1 MYRCL
6 HSRHAG
12 RPQLSDAV
20 PGQVAVVDTFAANSS
35 ATGNSGMADG
45 HNMRTMLLSG
55 DYFLGS
61 VIAVT
66 LAKLVLRLRT
76 LGALSSSAAN
86 RVAAEA
92 MLVKLQRHSSKQKQ
106 EFVDGHIDVQLPG
119 CSIPVHPVPQRPL
132 ECRIAEQQALGAIA
146 DICVQLLTEASR
158 HLPSDRTKDNRQ
170 CKNHRGS
177 SCQRRSRGVVCRDS
191 DVTP

>member
-1 MYRCL
+1 MYRWL

-35 ATGNSGMADG
+35 ATGNSDMADG

-76 LGALSSSAAN
+76 LGVLAPPAAN

-106 EFVDGHIDVQLPG
+106 ELVDGHIDVQLPG
-119 CSIPVHPVPQRPL
+119 CSIPVYPVPQRPL
-132 ECRIAEQQALGAIA
+132 ECRIAEQALGAIA
-146 DICVQLLTEASR
+146 DICVQLLMEASR

-170 CKNHRGS
+170 CKNHQG